1 MMSPRAAGI
10 PHVQKR
16 RVPLWDNA
24 RWIAI
29 ALVVLGHAIL
39 KLIAESDVAYE
50 FYLFVYAFHVPLFV
64 AVSGYFA
71 RSGPLGTRQ
80 LHRLV
85 TDIVLPYVIFE
96 TIWTVVH
103 WLLGGEFRL
112 DYSSPSWT
120 LWFLIALLAWRLAL
134 PFLVLLRHPLLI
146 SVIISVGAG
155 YFASIDSTFALSR
168 TLGLLPFF
176 VFGWQLRQ
184 WKLTDRWLGLHAT
197 AVWRW
202 RIGAF
207 TLFTALLGV
216 IVANIDALREAQ
228 VRQFLLYDEAYPAFG
243 YDQLW
248 AGVIRLG
255 LLLLAFALIVAFL
268 VLMPRRR
275 LWFTPYGAATMYIYL
290 LHSFVLFLLRESG
303 VLGGPQPGW
312 VLPAMIGF
320 SVLISIAL
328 SQRIVRRVFHPLIE
342 PRARWLFRKKARTDT
357 GTIVLPH
364 LDAPAGTLAAEPP
377 AEPPAD
383 APPADPAVGTPR
395 DTPR

>member
-1 MMSPRAAGI
+1 MMSPRAAGT
-10 PHVQKR
+10 PHLQKR

-29 ALVVLGHAIL
+29 TLVVLGHAIL

-80 LHRLV
+80 LHRLL
-85 TDIVLPYVIFE
+85 TDIVLPYLVFE
-96 TIWTVVH
+96 TIWTVVR

-112 DYSSPSWT
+112 DYSTSSWT
-120 LWFLIALLAWRLAL
+120 LWFLIALLVWRLEL
-134 PFLVLLRHPLLI
+134 PFLVLMRYPLLI

-176 VFGWQLRQ
+176 VFGWKLRQ
-184 WKLTDRWLGLHAT
+184 WQLTDRWLGLQAAAT
-197 AVWRW
+197 WRY
-202 RIGAF
+202 RIGAI

-216 IVANIDALREAQ
+216 IVANIGALREAQ
-228 VRQFLLYDEAYPAFG
+228 VRQFLLYNEAYPTVG
-243 YDQLW
+243 DDQLW
-248 AGVIRLG
+248 AGGIRLG
-255 LLLLAFALIVAFL
+255 LILLAFALIVAFL
-268 VLMPRRR
+268 VLMPQRRT
-275 LWFTPYGAATMYIYL
+275 WFTAYGAATMYIYL
-290 LHSFVLFLLRESG
+290 LHSFILFPLRESG

-312 VLPAMIGF
+312 VLPALIVF
-320 SVLISIAL
+320 SVLISVAL
-328 SQRIVRRVFHPLIE
+328 SQRIVRTVFHPLIE

-364 LDAPAGTLAAEPP
+364 LEPP
-377 AEPPAD
+377 AEPPTETPPGAPPTAD
-383 APPADPAVGTPR
+383 APPGAPR
-395 DTPR
+395 

>member
-1 MMSPRAAGI
+1 MTNPRATETPPA
-10 PHVQKR
+10 PEQ

-29 ALVVLGHAIL
+29 TLVVVGHAIL
-39 KLIAESDVAYE
+39 KLISESDVAYE

-85 TDIVLPYVIFE
+85 TDIVLPYLIFE
-96 TIWTVVH
+96 TIWTVVR

-112 DYSSPSWT
+112 DYSTPSWT
-120 LWFLIALLAWRLAL
+120 LWFLIAILVWRLAL
-134 PFLVLLRHPLLI
+134 PFLVLLRHPVMI
-146 SVIISVGAG
+146 SMIISVGAG

-184 WKLTDRWLGLHAT
+184 WKITDRWLGLHAS
-197 AVWRW
+197 AVGIW
-202 RIGAF
+202 RIGAI

-216 IVANIDALREAQ
+216 IVANIDSLREAQ
-228 VRQFLLYDEAYPAFG
+228 VRQFLLYNEAYPTFG

-248 AGVIRLG
+248 AGGIRLG
-255 LLLLAFALIVAFL
+255 LMLLAFALIVAFL
-268 VLMPRRR
+268 LLIPRRR
-275 LWFTPYGAATMYIYL
+275 TWFTTFGAATMYIYL
-290 LHSFVLFLLRESG
+290 LHSFVLFPLRETG

-312 VLPAMIGF
+312 VLPAMIVF

-328 SQRIVRRVFHPLIE
+328 SQRVVRTVFHPLVE
-342 PRARWLFRKKARTDT
+342 PRARWLFRKEARTDT

-364 LDAPAGTLAAEPP
+364 LEPIVEPTPEPPPVTPPAATPPDAP
-377 AEPPAD
+377 
-383 APPADPAVGTPR
+383 R
-395 DTPR
+395 

>member
-1 MMSPRAAGI
+1 MTNSPAAGTS
-10 PHVQKR
+10 PAQDQ

-29 ALVVLGHAIL
+29 TLVVVGHAIL
-39 KLIAESDVAYE
+39 KLISESDVAYE
-50 FYLFVYAFHVPLFV
+50 FYLFIYAFHVPLFV

-96 TIWTVVH
+96 TIWTVVR

-120 LWFLIALLAWRLAL
+120 LWFLIAILVWRLAL
-134 PFLVLLRHPLLI
+134 PFLVLLRHPVII

-155 YFASIDSTFALSR
+155 YFDSIDSTFALSR

-184 WKLTDRWLGLHAT
+184 WKITDRWLELHAA

-202 RIGAF
+202 RIGAI
-207 TLFTALLGV
+207 TLFLALLGV
-216 IVANIDALREAQ
+216 IVANIEALREAQ
-228 VRQFLLYDEAYPAFG
+228 VRQFLLYNEAYPTFG
-243 YDQLW
+243 YDQIW
-248 AGVIRLG
+248 AGGIRLG
-255 LLLLAFALIVAFL
+255 LMLLAFALIVAFL

-275 LWFTPYGAATMYIYL
+275 TWFTAYGAATMYIYL
-290 LHSFVLFLLRESG
+290 LHSFVLFPLRETG
-303 VLGGPQPGW
+303 VLDGPQPGW
-312 VLPAMIGF
+312 VLPAMIVF
-320 SVLISIAL
+320 SVLISVAL
-328 SQRIVRRVFHPLIE
+328 SQRIVRTVFHPLIE
-342 PRARWLFRKKARTDT
+342 PRARWVFRKEARTDT

-364 LDAPAGTLAAEPP
+364 LEPP
-377 AEPPAD
+377 AETPPA
-383 APPADPAVGTPR
+383 APR
-395 DTPR
+395 

>member
-1 MMSPRAAGI
+1 MAARAAGAPPA
-10 PHVQKR
+10 PHPQKR

-29 ALVVLGHAIL
+29 TLVVVGHAIL

-50 FYLFVYAFHVPLFV
+50 FYLFIYAFHVPLFV

-85 TDIVLPYVIFE
+85 TDIVLPYLIFE
-96 TIWTVVH
+96 TIWTTIR

-112 DYSSPSWT
+112 DYSTPSWT
-120 LWFLIALLAWRLAL
+120 LWFLIALLVWRLAL
-134 PFLVLLRHPLLI
+134 PFLVLLRYPLLI
-146 SVIISVGAG
+146 SVIVSVGAG
-155 YFASIDSTFALSR
+155 YFASIDATFALSR

-184 WKLTDRWLGLHAT
+184 WQLTTRWLDLHSA

-202 RIGAF
+202 RIGAI

-228 VRQFLLYDEAYPAFG
+228 VRQFLLYNEAYPTFG
-243 YDQLW
+243 YDEFW
-248 AGVIRLG
+248 AGGIRLG
-255 LLLLAFALIVAFL
+255 LMLLAFALIVAFL
-268 VLMPRRR
+268 LLMPRRR
-275 LWFTPYGAATMYIYL
+275 TRFTAYGAATMYIYL
-290 LHSFVLFLLRESG
+290 LHTFVLFPLRETG

-312 VLPAMIGF
+312 VLPAMILF
-320 SVLISIAL
+320 SVLISVVL
-328 SQRIVRRVFHPLIE
+328 SQRIVRKVFHPLIE
-342 PRARWLFRKKARTDT
+342 PRARWLFRRKARTDT

-364 LDAPAGTLAAEPP
+364 LDAPAEPP
-377 AEPPAD
+377 AEPPAPPVE
-383 APPADPAVGTPR
+383 PPAEPH
-395 DTPR
+395 